1 MNPLNGGLI
10 LDNINLTG
18 KRLCI
23 FGLPGSGKTNFTKAL
38 LSTTKK
44 ALIYDTL
51 HEYKGYDRY
60 LPQYRDYSEESQDE
74 LNAFIKKY
82 VTVKKGRPQFFIVD
96 EANRYCPNRKP
107 LPDQIGELNDF
118 NRHFRLATGYI
129 SRRPTQLNTDLV
141 ELAHYLIF
149 FRLTGKNDY
158 QYMESISEGLG
169 DEVRALEDFHYV
181 LVDQKRDFQTC
192 PPVKDIGVTPLM

>member
-1 MNPLNGGLI
+1 MSFLEN
-10 LDNINLTG
+10 DINLTG

-23 FGLPGSGKTNFTKAL
+23 FGLPGSGKTNFTKSL

-60 LPQYRDYSEESQDE
+60 LPKYRDYSEESQEE
-74 LNAFIKKY
+74 LNAFIRKY
-82 VTVKKGRPQFFIVD
+82 VTTKKGRPQFFIID

-141 ELAHYLIF
+141 ELAHYLVF
-149 FRLTGKNDY
+149 FRLVGKNDF

-169 DEVRALEDFHYV
+169 DAVRALEPFHYV
-181 LVDQKRDFQTC
+181 LVDESRNFKTC
-192 PPVKDIGVTPLM
+192 PPVADMGATPLL